1 MLIILVSNDESKTL
15 NSKDFFKHS
24 IIKSNIYN
32 KLKKHKLIPTSKNKP
47 TEKDYERGNYKRYF
61 AKRITAKFGLIE
73 INKKIQH
80 IERKLDSS
88 LQTSSELEVK
98 HRRSVNFKLLLLL
111 ALWILD
117 KFVLFIFF
125 RYLNVS

>member
-1 MLIILVSNDESKTL
+1 MRGISSSHRATNQQA
-15 NSKDFFKHS
+15 
-24 IIKSNIYN
+24 
-32 KLKKHKLIPTSKNKP
+32 PTKKP
-47 TEKDYERGNYKRYF
+47 TRKLVMFRYYLPLKFKRKLRAIRDKIGDYIMDAFRNARS
-61 AKRITAKFGLIE
+61 IIE